1 MILDN
6 DQVKQLYGR
15 TARFYDFALLGYRL
29 LGVTKQRRK
38 AIEQLQLKPGDTVV
52 DLGCG
57 TGANFG
63 LLRQAVG
70 SEGRVI
76 GVDLSAAMLAKAR
89 RRADKAGWKNIELVE
104 ADLVEWKLPA
114 ETAGV
119 LATFALEMVPDY
131 EAVVRHLAEE
141 LKPGKRLALLGMKH
155 PERWPEWIVE
165 LGIWLNKPFG
175 VSREYESFH
184 PWESVEQHM
193 TTVLFDELYLGA
205 AYRCVGEVRK

>member
-1 MILDN
+1 MILNN
-6 DQVKQLYGR
+6 DQVRQLYGR

-29 LGVTKQRRK
+29 LGVRKQRRK

-57 TGANFG
+57 TGANFD

-70 SEGRVI
+70 SEGRII
-76 GVDLSAAMLAKAR
+76 GVDLSAAMLAKVR
-89 RRADKAGWKNIELVE
+89 QRTDKAGWKNIELVK
-104 ADLVEWKLPA
+104 ADLVQWKLPA

-119 LATFALEMVPDY
+119 LATFALEMVPEY
-131 EAVVRHLAEE
+131 ENVVRHLAEE
-141 LKPGKRLALLGMKH
+141 LRPGMRLSLLGMKF
-155 PERWPEWIVE
+155 PERWPNWMVR

-184 PWESVEQHM
+184 PWESVERHM
-193 TTVLFDELYLGA
+193 TTVMYEELYFGA
-205 AYRCVGEVRK
+205 GYSCVGEV